1 MTIKLSPKEAEK
13 YGKKCL
19 AFAKEIGL
27 KTRKKSK
34 KQKEK

>member
-1 MTIKLSPKEAEK
+1 MAMKLSPKEVEE

-19 AFAKEIGL
+19 TFAKEIGL

-34 KQKEK
+34 KHKEK